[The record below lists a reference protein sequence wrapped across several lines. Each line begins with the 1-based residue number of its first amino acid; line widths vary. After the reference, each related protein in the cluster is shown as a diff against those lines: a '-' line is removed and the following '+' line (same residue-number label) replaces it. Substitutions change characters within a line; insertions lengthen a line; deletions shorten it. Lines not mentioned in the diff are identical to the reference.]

1 MLKYCFVNCY
11 FGSLWES
18 DDLHHDLAHVCAFL
32 IKVGIFIENKSGKID
47 FDTTYFF
54 NQNIETNNRI
64 CFFFGSKVHLIK
76 KLSLADIAGSFS
88 VVYKIIILV
97 LLVLYQNIVNLSTS

>member
-1 MLKYCFVNCY
+1 M
-11 FGSLWES
+11 
-18 DDLHHDLAHVCAFL
+18 CAFL

-47 FDTTYFF
+47 FDTTYFL

-64 CFFFGSKVHLIK
+64 FFFGSKVHLIK

-88 VVYKIIILV
+88 VVYKIISLV
-97 LLVLYQNIVNLSTS
+97 LLVFYQNIVNLSTS